1 MGMKLLL
8 LFGALALATAA
19 VGIHAAF
26 AQAVAQRRHEVA
38 VRLAVGASRRD
49 VLLMVF
55 GEGAVIA
62 AQGIVAGVVV
72 TFLAGWS
79 ARSMIVGLESPGPTV
94 IALTGAL
101 VLVAAMIATWI
112 PAFTASRAE
121 PGLLLRSE

>member
-1 MGMKLLL
+1 M
-8 LFGALALATAA
+8 
-19 VGIHAAF
+19 
-26 AQAVAQRRHEVA
+26 AQRRHEVA

-55 GEGAVIA
+55 REGAVIA
-62 AQGIVAGVVV
+62 ARGTVAGVLV
-72 TFLAGWS
+72 TFLAGWF
-79 ARSMIVGLESPGPTV
+79 ARSMIFGLEMPGVTV

-101 VLVAAMIATWI
+101 VLLAAMLATWI